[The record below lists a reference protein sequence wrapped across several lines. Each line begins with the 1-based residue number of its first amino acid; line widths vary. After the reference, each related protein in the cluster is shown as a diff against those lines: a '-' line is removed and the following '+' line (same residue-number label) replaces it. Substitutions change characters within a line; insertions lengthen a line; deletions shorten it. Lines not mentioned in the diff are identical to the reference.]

1 MSAGPAE
8 GVGVCHFFWHA
19 PAGSDIGVADA
30 AIESARHDGLQVVP
44 FSVLG
49 HKADV
54 ATMVVG
60 QDVERAQRLQRSLI
74 AAGLTLS
81 WSYVSLT
88 ELSEYAAGLPDEMK
102 QARLYPVLPPDGMRF
117 VCFYPMSRRR
127 AEGANWY
134 SLPYEERERLMFEH
148 GATGR
153 KFRGRILQLITGSS
167 GLDDWEWGVTLFAA
181 DPADL
186 KEVVYVMR
194 YDEASARYGEFG
206 PFVTGL
212 VVESIQAALGDKLA

>member
-1 MSAGPAE
+1 M
-8 GVGVCHFFWHA
+8 CHLFWHA
-19 PAGSDIGVADA
+19 SDRSDLAAADA
-30 AIESARHDGLQVVP
+30 AVESARTDGLQVVT

-60 QDVERAQRLQRSLI
+60 QDLERAQRLQRSLI
-74 AAGLTLS
+74 ATGLTLS

-102 QARLYPVLPPDGMRF
+102 QARLYPVLPPEGMKF

-134 SLPYEERERLMFEH
+134 SLPYEERERLMLEH

-167 GLDDWEWGVTLFAA
+167 GLDDWEWGVTLFAS

-206 PFVTGL
+206 PFITGL
-212 VVESIQAALGDKLA
+212 LADSISDALV

>member
-8 GVGVCHFFWHA
+8 GVGVCHLFWHA
-19 PAGSDIGVADA
+19 PADADIAAADRA
-30 AIESARHDGLQVVP
+30 VDSARSDGLQVVP

-54 ATMVVG
+54 ATMALG
-60 QDVERAQRLQRSLI
+60 KDVDRIRQLQRSLI
-74 AAGLTLS
+74 SAGLRLS

-88 ELSEYAAGLPDEMK
+88 ELSEYAAGLPDDMK
-102 QARLYPVLPPDGMRF
+102 QARLYPVLPPEGMEF

-134 SLPYEERERLMFEH
+134 SLSYEERERLMLEH

-167 GLDDWEWGVTLFAA
+167 GLDDWEWGVTLFAS

-212 VVESIQAALGDKLA
+212 IAPSIEAALG

>member
-1 MSAGPAE
+1 MSAGPAQ
-8 GVGVCHFFWHA
+8 GVGVCPLFWHA
-19 PAGSDIGVADA
+19 QASADIEAADA
-30 AIESARHDGLQVVP
+30 VIASATADGLQVVT
-44 FSVLG
+44 FAVLG

-54 ATMVVG
+54 ATMVLG
-60 QDVERAQRLQRSLI
+60 QDVERIRRLQRSLI
-74 AAGLTLS
+74 GAGLTLS

-88 ELSEYAAGLPDEMK
+88 ELSEYAAGLPEEMK
-102 QARLYPVLPPDGMRF
+102 QARLYPVLPPEGMPF

-134 SLPYEERERLMFEH
+134 SLPYEERQRLMLEH

-167 GLDDWEWGVTLFAA
+167 GVDDWEWGVTLFAS

-212 VVESIQAALGDKLA
+212 ISPSIREALR

>member
-1 MSAGPAE
+1 MSAGPAQ
-8 GVGVCHFFWHA
+8 GVGVCHLFWHA
-19 PAGSDIGVADA
+19 DRDSDVAAADA
-30 AIESARHDGLQVVP
+30 AVEAARADGLQVVT
-44 FSVLG
+44 FAVLG

-54 ATMVVG
+54 ATMVLG
-60 QDVERAQRLQRSLI
+60 QDLERAQRLQRDLI

-88 ELSEYAAGLPDEMK
+88 ELSEYAASLPEEMK

-134 SLPYEERERLMFEH
+134 SLPYEERERLMYEH
-148 GATGR
+148 GGTGR

-206 PFVTGL
+206 TFITGL
-212 VVESIQAALGDKLA
+212 VTASISEALSH

>member
-1 MSAGPAE
+1 MRPGPAE
-8 GVGVCHFFWHA
+8 GVGVCHLFWKA
-19 PAGSDIGVADA
+19 DSDSDIPAADA
-30 AIESARHDGLQVVP
+30 CIAAARDDGLQVVI

-54 ATMVVG
+54 ATMVLSKDLG
-60 QDVERAQRLQRSLI
+60 RAQTMQRELI
-74 AAGLTLS
+74 RAGLTLS

-88 ELSEYAAGLPDEMK
+88 ELSEYASGLPDEMK
-102 QARLYPVLPPDGMRF
+102 QARLYPVLPPEGMNF

-127 AEGANWY
+127 AKGANWY
-134 SLPYEERERLMFEH
+134 TLPYDERERLMLEH

-194 YDEASARYGEFG
+194 FDEASARYGEFG

-212 VVESIQAALGDKLA
+212 VTQDLAAALGW

>member
-1 MSAGPAE
+1 MSAGPAQ
-8 GVGVCHFFWHA
+8 GVAVCHLFWHA
-19 PAGSDIGVADA
+19 PTGADIAAADA
-30 AIESARHDGLQVVP
+30 AVTSAATDGLQVVT
-44 FSVLG
+44 FAVLG

-54 ATMVVG
+54 ATMVLG
-60 QDVERAQRLQRSLI
+60 QDVERIQRLQRSLI
-74 AAGLTLS
+74 GAGLNLS

-102 QARLYPVLPPDGMRF
+102 QARLYPVLPPEGMPF

-134 SLPYEERERLMFEH
+134 SLPYEERQRLMLEH

-167 GLDDWEWGVTLFAA
+167 GVDDWEWGVTLFAS

-212 VVESIQAALGDKLA
+212 VRPSIGHALG

>member
-1 MSAGPAE
+1 MSVGPAL
-8 GVGVCHFFWHA
+8 GVGVCHLFWKSPDHA
-19 PAGSDIGVADA
+19 DIAAADA
-30 AIESARHDGLQVVP
+30 AVSAAVEDGLQVVI

-54 ATMVVG
+54 GTMVIG
-60 QDVERAQRLQRSLI
+60 QDLERAQRLQRALI
-74 AAGLTLS
+74 RAGLLLS

-88 ELSEYAAGLPDEMK
+88 ELSEYAAGLPEEMK
-102 QARLYPVLPPDGMRF
+102 QARLYPVFPPEGMRF

-127 AEGANWY
+127 SEGANWY
-134 SLPYEERERLMFEH
+134 TLPYEDRERLMYEH
-148 GATGR
+148 GGTGR
-153 KFRGRILQLITGSS
+153 KFRGQILQLITGSS

-194 YDEASARYGEFG
+194 FDEASARYGEFG

-212 VVESIQAALGDKLA
+212 VSDSIREALGP

>member
-1 MSAGPAE
+1 MTAGP
-8 GVGVCHFFWHA
+8 GVGVGVSHLFWRA
-19 PAGSDIGVADA
+19 AADCDTEAIDKSIA
-30 AIESARHDGLQVVP
+30 AAREDDLQVVT

-54 ATMVVG
+54 GTMVLG
-60 QDVERAQRLQRSLI
+60 EDMARAHRLQRDLTD
-74 AAGLTLS
+74 AGLSMT
-81 WSYVSLT
+81 WSYISLT

-102 QARLYPVLPPDGMRF
+102 QARLHPVLPPADAKF

-134 SLPYEERERLMFEH
+134 SLPYEERERLMLEH
-148 GATGR
+148 GGTGR
-153 KFRGRILQLITGSS
+153 KFRGRIVQLITGSS

-194 YDEASARYGEFG
+194 FDEASARYGEFG
-206 PFVTGL
+206 PFIVGL
-212 VVESIQAALGDKLA
+212 LTESVSETLNG

>member
-1 MSAGPAE
+1 MTAGPAL
-8 GVGVCHFFWHA
+8 GVGVSHLFWKRGA
-19 PAGSDIGVADA
+19 DLDVAAADA
-30 AIESARHDGLQVVP
+30 AIDAATSDGLQVVT

-54 ATMVVG
+54 ATMALG
-60 QDVERAQRLQRSLI
+60 QDLERIQRLQQSLI
-74 AAGLTLS
+74 SAGLTLS
-81 WSYVSLT
+81 WSYLSLT

-102 QARLYPVLPPDGMRF
+102 QARLYPVLPPEGMRF

-127 AEGANWY
+127 VEGANWY
-134 SLPYEERERLMFEH
+134 SLPYEERERLMLEH

-153 KFRGRILQLITGSS
+153 KFRGRVLQLITGSS
-167 GLDDWEWGVTLFAA
+167 GLDDWEWGVTLFAS

-194 YDEASARYGEFG
+194 FDEASARYGEFG

-212 VVESIQAALGDKLA
+212 VGDSVAAVLN

>member
-1 MSAGPAE
+1 M
-8 GVGVCHFFWHA
+8 GVGVSHLFWKR
-19 PAGSDIGVADA
+19 PADLDVAAADA
-30 AIESARHDGLQVVP
+30 AIDAAKGDGLQVVT
-44 FSVLG
+44 FGVFG

-54 ATMVVG
+54 ATMVLG
-60 QDVERAQRLQRSLI
+60 QDLERIQRLQQSLI
-74 AAGLTLS
+74 ATGLRLS
-81 WSYVSLT
+81 WSYLSLT
-88 ELSEYAAGLPDEMK
+88 ELSEYAAGLPDQMK
-102 QARLYPVLPPDGMRF
+102 QARLYPVLPPEGMRF

-127 AEGANWY
+127 VEGANWY
-134 SLPYEERERLMFEH
+134 SLPYEERERLMLEH

-153 KFRGRILQLITGSS
+153 NFRGRVLQLITGSS
-167 GLDDWEWGVTLFAA
+167 GLDDWEWGVTLFAS

-212 VVESIQAALGDKLA
+212 VSESVAAAFN

>member
-1 MSAGPAE
+1 MTRGPAQ
-8 GVGVCHFFWHA
+8 GVGVCHLFWKA
-19 PAGSDIGVADA
+19 AGGADIAAADTAVAGAVA
-30 AIESARHDGLQVVP
+30 AGLQVVT

-54 ATMVVG
+54 ATMILG
-60 QDVERAQRLQRSLI
+60 QDLDRTHQLQREILE
-74 AAGLTLS
+74 AGLTLS

-88 ELSEYAAGLPDEMK
+88 ELSEYAAGLPEEMK
-102 QARLYPVLPPDGMRF
+102 QARLYPVLPPDGMEF
-117 VCFYPMSRRR
+117 ICFYPMSRRR
-127 AEGANWY
+127 AQDANWY
-134 SLPYEERERLMFEH
+134 SLPYEERQRLMYEH
-148 GATGR
+148 GSTGR
-153 KFRGRILQLITGSS
+153 KFRGRVLQLITGSS

-212 VVESIQAALGDKLA
+212 IAPSLSAALNRG